1 MPLLTQIIRSEAA
14 WDYRKP
20 CLPQQMTRIFFF
32 CYNYKYLS
40 GSLLIFS
47 SSVVTWFTFRTAVI
61 VMGIPRK
68 YYSNIL
74 LLCSLVGQIWF
85 GKRIGWFFFHTELAM
100 KKANY
105 SSSYYTLE
113 WFKMAICGKNATY
126 ILIACWLPSSII
138 SATQWS
144 KIYHNYYTF
153 LFGYSNAHIAG
164 GLEANLEVCTHRQL
178 RLSAQFCFLSSLRIP
193 FYEYKLFK
201 RTSLDLQVQISIPI
215 GDRMLTL
222 AQHISLEACI
232 KASVSTFLGKMFT
245 ELMKPHSSLFIVE
258 HFHTCFIVFIILFLL
273 CEPP

>member
-74 LLCSLVGQIWF
+74 LLCSLVGQIWVWEKDWVVF
-85 GKRIGWFFFHTELAM
+85 LSHWTSHEKSKLFLIILHLG
-100 KKANY
+100 
-105 SSSYYTLE
+105 

-164 GLEANLEVCTHRQL
+164 GLKANLEVCTHRQL

-222 AQHISLEACI
+222 AQHTSLEACI